1 MQTISFNGGLRFKTD
16 CRLKAAQRG
25 EGARQSL
32 LAFNDF
38 LGGLEASGFEEGLRE
53 ELRMILE
60 LVLETVEKKGGV
72 AEPKEKQSRVAKV
85 LTSPHRHIRSLSSA
99 VTVAHRPKVGRHLVA
114 SRDIHEG
121 EVVAMESAAAS
132 RLLPLDSLAS
142 SRSPFFFFF
151 FFLSFFPHQGAVTA
165 WLKSK
170 SPFPVS
176 PAWPLSFVHGIVV
189 QQVCLFVC
197 SSVCLCVCLFVC
209 VCLPFQISFLF
220 FHPQLRRPPSVAGE
234 REVKMWF

>member
-32 LAFNDF
+32 LAINDF

-60 LVLETVEKKGGV
+60 RVLKTVEKKGGV

-142 SRSPFFFFF
+142 SRSFFFFFF
-151 FFLSFFPHQGAVTA
+151 FFLSFLIKVLSLLG
-165 WLKSK
+165 S
-170 SPFPVS
+170 SPS
-176 PAWPLSFVHGIVV
+176 GLSLSRLRGRCLLFTGLSCSRCVCFFVF
-189 QQVCLFVC
+189 FV
-197 SSVCLCVCLFVC
+197 CVCLFFCVF